1 MNIRAICLILA
12 IVAGLLLMAGCGQEG
27 DKVLAEIGD
36 HKITQQ
42 EFDESFPVWMF
53 RFTSAQDE
61 FDSKRG
67 HLDSLITTW
76 LLIDAAYEVGLD
88 QSEELARVVVA
99 NEDKFLLDALYQKH
113 VLSKIEPTESEVR
126 DFYNHMEFRIRA
138 AHILV
143 DNLDTAQMLM
153 DRLEQGENFEKLAF
167 DYSTDP
173 SAQRNKG
180 DLGYF
185 TWGAMVEEFQQ
196 TAFALEPGE
205 VSTPVKTQFGFH
217 IIKLI
222 DRVPNAQRP
231 DFESTKAELKAQV
244 RQQKKI
250 KRGKSYIEQLKSKYI
265 IRIDTVTCR
274 YLMNKREQMYPPMV
288 LETLPRN
295 DFDTEALDRDEKELI
310 LANWEG
316 GQLTLMEYLMQARET
331 PVDQRPDFDNYDGL
345 AEFVFALK
353 SRDILIIEAHRE
365 SIDTS
370 PEFLRKLK
378 LFRELNMADL
388 MRTDSIPK
396 PEPPDDEAI
405 RRYYDEHPDEFTT
418 PAKVHVYEILLSDEL
433 QAQKLKDEIRS
444 LAAFKEKAT
453 ELTERPGRRTT
464 KGDMEYIEEAWFPE
478 IFKAAWETPIGA
490 IGGPVASFS
499 KHSIFY
505 VVDRLDAQ
513 LKDYLGQK
521 RPIYEK
527 LAAEREDATLLQW
540 LEERRKVTPV
550 KVYDDRLWE
559 MIDEKAYAGLDT
571 TQN

>member
-1 MNIRAICLILA
+1 MNTRTNCLILT
-12 IVAGLLLMAGCGQEG
+12 ILVGLLLMAGCGQEG
-27 DKVLAEIGD
+27 EKVFAEIGD
-36 HKITQQ
+36 HKVTQQ
-42 EFDESFPVWMF
+42 EYDESFPIWTF

-61 FDSKRG
+61 FDGKRA
-67 HLDSLITTW
+67 HLDSLINTW

-88 QSEELARVVVA
+88 QSEELARVVVL

-113 VLSKIEPTESEVR
+113 VLSKAVPTESELI
-126 DFYNHMEFRIRA
+126 DYYNRMEFRIRA

-153 DRLEQGENFEKLAF
+153 GRLEQGESFEKLAF

-231 DFESTKAELKAQV
+231 DLEATRDELTAEVTK
-244 RQQKKI
+244 QKQG
-250 KRGKSYIEQLKSKYI
+250 RLGMEYIEQLREKYT

-274 YLMNKREQMYPPMV
+274 YVMNKREQMYPPMV

-295 DFDTEALDRDEKELI
+295 DFDTEALDRDEKELV
-310 LANWEG
+310 LASWEG
-316 GQLTLMEYLMQARET
+316 GQLTLMEYLTQIREI
-331 PVDQRPDFDNYDGL
+331 PPQQRPDFDNYDGL
-345 AEFVFALK
+345 TETVFALQ

-365 SIDTS
+365 SIDIS

-388 MRTDSIPK
+388 MKSDSIPR
-396 PEPPDDEAI
+396 PEPPDDETI
-405 RRYYDEHPDEFTT
+405 RRYYDEHLDEFTT
-418 PAKVHVYEILLSDEL
+418 PAKVHIYEILLSDEL
-433 QAQKLKDEIRS
+433 QAQKLRDEIRS

-478 IFKAAWETPIGA
+478 IFKAAWVTPIGA

-521 RPIYEK
+521 RLIYEK
-527 LAAEREDATLLQW
+527 FVAERSEAALQQW
-540 LEERRKVTPV
+540 FEERRKVTSV
-550 KVYDDRLWE
+550 KVYEDRLWE
-559 MIDEKAYAGLDT
+559 TIDEKTYAEMDT